1 MQLARRA
8 PVHFLGIGG
17 AGMAPLAELL
27 VRSGGT
33 VTGCDAHLNAAT
45 ASLSVLGVEVL
56 SGHDR
61 DHIRGCAALIVTAA
75 VPLDHPEVRAAQQ
88 AGLPVLKRA
97 EALGAVVNRGR
108 VVGIAGTHG
117 KTTTTTLTTGVLAAA
132 GLDPTGLV
140 GGRVSA
146 WHSNLRPGSSGLFV
160 VEADE
165 YDRSFLTL
173 RPSVAVITTLEADH
187 LDIFHDV
194 QGVEDAFAA
203 FCEAVPDS
211 GVLIGCGDDSG
222 VGRLLARLAERKTPR
237 VTYGL
242 NAGNMI
248 RAEKVSYAGT
258 VSRFTVRAKGRM
270 IGEATLAM
278 PGVHSVRN
286 ALAAVAAALELGAAW
301 DDIARGLG
309 EFRGISRRF
318 EVLGE
323 AAGIQFVDD
332 YAHHPTEIAATLAAA
347 RGAFPGR
354 RLVAVFQPHLYT
366 RTRDFAPAFGR
377 ALAAADVAVV
387 TDVYAAREVPI
398 DGISGKLIADFTAS
412 HGARVEYFPDRSSL
426 AVDVG
431 RLLNP
436 GDVCLT
442 LGAGDLDRMAGEM
455 LETTGARG

>member
-27 VRSGGT
+27 VRAGGN
-33 VTGCDAHLNAAT
+33 VTGCDAHPNAAT
-45 ASLSVLGVEVL
+45 ASLSALGVEVY

-61 DHIRGCAALIVTAA
+61 EHIRDCSAVIVTAA
-75 VPLDHPEVRAAQQ
+75 VSLDHPELLAARDG
-88 AGLPVLKRA
+88 GLPVLKRA
-97 EALGAVVNRGR
+97 AALGAVVNRGQ

-146 WHSNLRPGSSGLFV
+146 WRSNLRPGSSDLFV

-165 YDRSFLTL
+165 YDRSFLSL
-173 RPSVAVITTLEADH
+173 RPSVAVVTTLEADH
-187 LDIFHDV
+187 LDIFHDL

-222 VGRLLARLAERKTPR
+222 VGRLLARLADRKTRR

-248 RAEKVSYAGT
+248 RAEKVAYAGAT
-258 VSRFTVRAKGRM
+258 SRFTVRARGRVV
-270 IGEATLAM
+270 GEAILAM

-286 ALAAVAAALELGAAW
+286 ALAAVATALELGAVWA
-301 DDIARGLG
+301 DIARGLAD
-309 EFRGISRRF
+309 FRGISRRF
-318 EVLGE
+318 ELLGE
-323 AAGIQFVDD
+323 TAGIQFVDD
-332 YAHHPTEIAATLAAA
+332 YAHHPTEIASTLAAA

-387 TDVYAAREVPI
+387 TDVYAAREAPI
-398 DGISGKLIADFTAS
+398 DGVSGKLIADFAAS
-412 HGARVEYFPDRSSL
+412 HGAEVEYFPDRRTL
-426 AVDVG
+426 AVEVRG
-431 RLLNP
+431 MLNA

-442 LGAGDLDRMAGEM
+442 LGAGDLDRMANE
-455 LETTGARG
+455 LIATIGARG